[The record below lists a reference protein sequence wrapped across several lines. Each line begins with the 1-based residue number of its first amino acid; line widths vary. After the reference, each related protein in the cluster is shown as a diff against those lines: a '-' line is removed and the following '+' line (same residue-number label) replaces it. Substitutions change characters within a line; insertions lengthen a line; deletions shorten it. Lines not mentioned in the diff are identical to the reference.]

1 MINENAV
8 PIYRKD
14 IVATTKS
21 LPYRFVD
28 ESEQHLNET
37 PTKVKVKF
45 RLICASKC
53 KKFALEVARAQLGP
67 TRSKMFSR
75 VSEDFLVACEANL
88 KNFIH
93 SRVRSHPSKG
103 KTLT

>member
-1 MINENAV
+1 MNEIKV
-8 PIYRKD
+8 VRKD
-14 IVATTKS
+14 IIASGNPRPVT
-21 LPYRFVD
+21 FVD
-28 ESEQHLNET
+28 ESEQVLNELP
-37 PTKVKVKF
+37 PTVRVKF
-45 RLICASKC
+45 NLICASKC
-53 KKFALEVARAQLGP
+53 KKFALEVAQAQLGP
-67 TRSKMFSR
+67 TRSKMFTR